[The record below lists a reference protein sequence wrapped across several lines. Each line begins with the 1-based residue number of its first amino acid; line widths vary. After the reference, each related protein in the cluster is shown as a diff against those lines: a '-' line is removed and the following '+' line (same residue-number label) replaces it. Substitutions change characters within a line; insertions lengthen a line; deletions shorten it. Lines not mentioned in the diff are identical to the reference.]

1 MNTPKTLSLQALKL
15 AEAAYKKYDSF
26 PLGEMNDEQDA
37 EFFFNLTKKMTVSN
51 ALFTDNLRIEHQS
64 LKTTIESFQ

>member
-1 MNTPKTLSLQALKL
+1 MSTPNTLSLQALKI

-26 PLGEMNDEQDA
+26 PMEEMNDEQDT
-37 EFFFNLTKKMTVSN
+37 ELFFNLTKKMTVSN

-64 LKTTIESFQ
+64 LKTTMESFQ